1 MESPLFS
8 LYKYDALGHAVSC
21 RVIFLTSPQN
31 RKRWCKIVRI
41 FLTIIK
47 LSCLRL
53 LNQWITNLQAASS
66 IYRQQNKN
74 VVPSFRIQVD
84 IQNVRT
90 YRLASAKSMPLL
102 LSSNRPHFS
111 FGLYPQQKLASSYHW
126 LRLTNANRPKA
137 ATTAAP
143 AAMALYADA
152 HASELAYF
160 QLNELESVP

>member
-1 MESPLFS
+1 MLFLPFS
-8 LYKYDALGHAVSC
+8 YN
-21 RVIFLTSPQN
+21 I
-31 RKRWCKIVRI
+31 
-41 FLTIIK
+41 
-47 LSCLRL
+47 
-53 LNQWITNLQAASS
+53 
-66 IYRQQNKN
+66 
-74 VVPSFRIQVD
+74 RIQVD

-102 LSSNRPHFS
+102 LSSNRLQFWPLPPKNNS
-111 FGLYPQQKLASSYHW
+111 ASSYHR